1 MSLCHQGLDVKLE
14 DTAVTTVVSVA
25 EPLVALANTL
35 EWPRIAALA
44 IPDLKRTAKGCW
56 YLGRRLSLRSHLAVM
71 ILQSLLKETDR
82 GIESRIKQ
90 TPVLQVF
97 CGKSVLPDWRCPDHT
112 KIEELRNRLSPE
124 THQAIGHYVVQV
136 AAQAGF
142 ADGAWMDVD
151 STVQEAN
158 IAYPADS
165 VLMKKLCEKA
175 HHVLAFLKEKKGS
188 S

>member
-44 IPDLKRTAKGCW
+44 IPDLKRTAQGCW

-124 THQAIGHYVVQV
+124 THRPSATTWFKSPPRPGLPM
-136 AAQAGF
+136 ARG
-142 ADGAWMDVD
+142 WT
-151 STVQEAN
+151 STRPSRRPISPIPR
-158 IAYPADS
+158 IAS
-165 VLMKKLCEKA
+165 
-175 HHVLAFLKEKKGS
+175 
-188 S
+188 